1 MLLLEQRIVDSR
13 NTNQKNG
20 TVSTVSAE
28 EASLYIQKIYRGAM
42 GRVKSTNRMQEKYIE
57 EEKEQERKREEML
70 D

>member
-1 MLLLEQRIVDSR
+1 
-13 NTNQKNG
+13 
-20 TVSTVSAE
+20 
-28 EASLYIQKIYRGAM
+28 M